1 MKTLRTRHKYTT
13 RRSLLNI
20 SEHRLDLIKNIGFD
34 YEGKQIKKSISKYI
48 LSDPIKEEIISS
60 WEILIF
66 NLTEYTK
73 NIKKGFNY
81 AIDKKFTKFN

>member
-13 RRSLLNI
+13 RRSFFDI
-20 SEHRLDLIKNIGFD
+20 SEHRLDLIKNFGFN
-34 YEGKQIKKSISKYI
+34 YEGQQIKKSISKYI
-48 LSDPIKEEIISS
+48 LKDPIKAEIIAS

-73 NIKKGFNY
+73 NIKKSFNY